1 MPAPVAAGT
10 APAGAVGGAV
20 PAGGARDDM
29 ARLVQGGFSER
40 EAREL
45 LTLRDAGYQVGEAET
60 RLGYSS
66 EARTLSRRLRGMTL
80 KALSVSDADVERT
93 AMLLLA
99 GDPALQAIVV
109 RRVQKV
115 VDSVIERLGEPDEA
129 QVDGLPADYRR
140 HALIVIAA
148 LRAKGR

>member
-1 MPAPVAAGT
+1 
-10 APAGAVGGAV
+10 
-20 PAGGARDDM
+20 M
-29 ARLVQGGFSER
+29 ARLVQCGFSER

-45 LTLRDAGYQVGEAET
+45 LTLRDTGYQVGEAET

-66 EARTLSRRLRGMTL
+66 EARTLSRRLRGMAL
-80 KALSVSDADVERT
+80 KALSVSDVDVDR
-93 AMLLLA
+93 AAAVLLA

-115 VDSVIERLGEPDEA
+115 VDSVIERLAEPDDA

-140 HALIVIAA
+140 HALTVIAA
-148 LRAKGR
+148 LRQRRP